1 MDKSYKVAGMTCGGC
16 VNSVKKAIER
26 IEGLTAD
33 VTLEDGKVVVHGAH
47 EPSAIEQAVQ
57 EAGFDFK
64 GELN

>member
-26 IEGLTAD
+26 LGLTAD

-47 EPSAIEQAVQ
+47 EPSAIEQAV
-57 EAGFDFK
+57 EDAGFDFK
-64 GELN
+64 GAVD